1 MREKYCNALLS
12 ILVTIEQTA
21 LFTLAFYLMFAVLPM
36 RASSI
41 REDFF
46 IYTMPGVFLFMA
58 HIETVK
64 AISASEKSTSAIMQ
78 HAPMNTAITISAAAI
93 SVLHT
98 KIMAGLVL
106 LFGYYVVL
114 SPFEIKDSASCLG
127 MVILAWMSCIAVD
140 LVFMAAKPWAP
151 GPIGLMSM
159 VYQRA
164 NMVALAKMFVA
175 NSLLP
180 FMLSMSDWNPLFHIT
195 DQTWGFAF
203 VNYTPHN
210 SSFFYPIYITLT
222 FLLIELKIEFV
233 TRKNASASW
242 GARC

>member
-1 MREKYCNALLS
+1 
-12 ILVTIEQTA
+12 
-21 LFTLAFYLMFAVLPM
+21 
-36 RASSI
+36 
-41 REDFF
+41 
-46 IYTMPGVFLFMA
+46 
-58 HIETVK
+58 
-64 AISASEKSTSAIMQ
+64 
-78 HAPMNTAITISAAAI
+78 
-93 SVLHT
+93 
-98 KIMAGLVL
+98 MAGLVL

-114 SPFEIKDSASCLG
+114 SPFEIKDPVSCLE
-127 MVILAWMSCIAVD
+127 MVILVWMSGIAVG

-151 GPIGLMSM
+151 GPIGLMSK

-175 NSLLP
+175 NSLLS
-180 FMLSMSDWNPLFHIT
+180 FMLSMFDWNLLFHII
-195 DQTWGFAF
+195 DQTRSFAF

-210 SSFFYPIYITLT
+210 SSFFHPIYMTLT

>member
-1 MREKYCNALLS
+1 MREKHCNALLS

-64 AISASEKSTSAIMQ
+64 VTSASEKSISAMTQ
-78 HAPMNTAITISAAAI
+78 HAPMNSAIAISAAAI

-114 SPFEIKDSASCLG
+114 SPFEIKDPASCLG
-127 MVILAWMSCIAVD
+127 MVILAWMSSIAAG

-164 NMVALAKMFVA
+164 NMVASGKMFVA
-175 NSLLP
+175 NSLPP
-180 FMLSMSDWNPLFHIT
+180 FMLSMFD
-195 DQTWGFAF
+195 
-203 VNYTPHN
+203 
-210 SSFFYPIYITLT
+210 
-222 FLLIELKIEFV
+222 
-233 TRKNASASW
+233 
-242 GARC
+242 